1 MSQTEKEILWAEIE
15 RDYRTGAFS
24 NRALARLYNVPE
36 STLRGRVKR
45 GKWPRDLR
53 SRLKD
58 EVRTRL
64 IAQDGFDLTRVDD
77 LLVEH
82 QVDQILDD
90 QTVKRAAQRVIDVIS
105 AHRSATEDA
114 FVGIR
119 AVQAAL
125 NRLLKNAEN
134 KEIPPDQ
141 LRLLAQA
148 QRQNAHSLS
157 NIISCDR
164 KSYDMDDAISD
175 DAPDSINITFYRDR
189 DDIDL
194 G

>member
-15 RDYRTGAFS
+15 RDYRTGVFS
-24 NRALARLYNVPE
+24 NRALARRYNVPE

-64 IAQDGFDLTRVDD
+64 IAQDGADPTRVED
-77 LLVEH
+77 LAED
-82 QVDQILDD
+82 QVDEILDD

-105 AHRSATEDA
+105 THRNATEDA

-119 AVQAAL
+119 AVQTAL
-125 NRLLKNAEN
+125 NRLLKDAED
-134 KEIPPDQ
+134 KKLPPDQ

-164 KSYDMDDAISD
+164 KSYDMDDVVND
-175 DAPDSINITFYRDR
+175 GTPDSIKITFYRDG
-189 DDIDL
+189 DHH